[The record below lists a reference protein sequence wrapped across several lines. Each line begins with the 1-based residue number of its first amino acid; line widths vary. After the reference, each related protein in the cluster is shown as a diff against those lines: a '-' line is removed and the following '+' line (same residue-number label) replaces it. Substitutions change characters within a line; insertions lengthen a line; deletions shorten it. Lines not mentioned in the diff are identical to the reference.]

1 MKVSK
6 RKFREIALQMLYGID
21 ISNSEPSD
29 SLSIVKEQLKLP
41 ASTVREI
48 TAWVELVKEK
58 AEHLD
63 REIDRV
69 SEIENIGPIE
79 RNILRLAVYELTFE
93 PECPGEVAIAEA
105 VRICQKFGTLESSKY
120 VNAVLD
126 TLHKEASS

>member
-1 MKVSK
+1 MPKFSSLLLQEINQRLRFINLFRLNGYFCYTLILMKVSK

-79 RNILRLAVYELTFE
+79 RNIL
-93 PECPGEVAIAEA
+93 
-105 VRICQKFGTLESSKY
+105 LEKG
-120 VNAVLD
+120 
-126 TLHKEASS
+126 